1 MATCNMFSVQH
12 FSKQRNGGFH
22 LLESA
27 QFADRESAVTSAQSR
42 RCGASG
48 SVALRVDM
56 DVPAYGLRA
65 VEVLAWSGEVPAS
78 YLDALR
84 DIEAN
89 VRVGR

>member
-1 MATCNMFSVQH
+1 MVTRDMFSVQH
-12 FSKQRNGGFH
+12 FTKRRNGGFH

-27 QFADRESAVTSAQSR
+27 QFADRESALTSALSR
-42 RCGASG
+42 RSGASG

-56 DVPAYGLRA
+56 DVPASALRA

-84 DIEAN
+84 DMEATMGA
-89 VRVGR
+89 GR